1 MEAGFEGFRPRRGD
15 RFASVGRAL
24 RKVLNAAAVR
34 DQARLKTLPVF
45 LLIGFSVLVAIAGVA
60 IWLVD
65 ASERDAARVS
75 HTLEVQ
81 GKLHELLRYL
91 RHAESGERGYV
102 LSGHVEDFEIYRA
115 GVERTEAALAE
126 IRRLSSE
133 NPGQQTALNALEP
146 IVRSGLADLAS
157 VIAAGRAEGNQ
168 LIRVIERGRGQM
180 ADIADRID
188 AMLRTEQ
195 QLLSAR
201 QTHFRTTS
209 HQLLAVTILGALLI
223 VVLAAVSVLQV
234 RRSTRALAAARQA
247 TELVNAGLERAVAQ
261 RTAEL
266 RDSNEEIQRYA
277 YIVSH
282 DLRAPLV
289 NVMGFT
295 SELEALK
302 LEILA
307 AGAKQADDPA
317 RLAVERE
324 FDESIAFIKTAT
336 AKMDKLIG
344 AVLKISREGRRI
356 FQPEP
361 LDMDRLVQA
370 IADAQRHQAEA
381 GGATVKI
388 GPLPRITADRLAVE
402 QVFANLLDNSIKYL
416 NPNRPGLIEVTG
428 VELDGRVRFDVRDN
442 GRGIYPQDHNRIFEL
457 FRRSGAQDR
466 PGEGIGLAHVKSL
479 VRSLSGR
486 IEVISSPEAG
496 ATFSVTLPKA
506 PQVALL
512 A

>member
-1 MEAGFEGFRPRRGD
+1 MNFSGIFGMRKA
-15 RFASVGRAL
+15 ASVDMCS
-24 RKVLNAAAVR
+24 AAMSKISKFTVPEWR
-34 DQARLKTLPVF
+34 EPKRRF
-45 LLIGFSVLVAIAGVA
+45 
-60 IWLVD
+60 
-65 ASERDAARVS
+65 
-75 HTLEVQ
+75 
-81 GKLHELLRYL
+81 
-91 RHAESGERGYV
+91 
-102 LSGHVEDFEIYRA
+102 
-115 GVERTEAALAE
+115 AE
-126 IRRLSSE
+126 IRRLSCEIPASRPLW
-133 NPGQQTALNALEP
+133 NTLEP

-201 QTHFRTTS
+201 QTHFAQQVTS
-209 HQLLAVTILGALLI
+209 SLPLRSWAPCLSSSLRRCPCCKSDAPRARLPRRGRRLI
-223 VVLAAVSVLQV
+223 RKCWAGESGCPTN
-234 RRSTRALAAARQA
+234 RR
-247 TELVNAGLERAVAQ
+247 
-261 RTAEL
+261 L
-266 RDSNEEIQRYA
+266 RNSNEGIQRYA

-324 FDESIAFIKTAT
+324 FDKSIAFIKTAT

-361 LDMDRLVQA
+361 LDMDQLVQA

-416 NPNRPGLIEVTG
+416 NQNRPGLIEVTG

-442 GRGIYPQDHNRIFEL
+442 GRGISPQDHNRIFEL

-479 VRSLSGR
+479 VSSLSGR